1 MFITFLSRLN
11 DGDDGAAEVDVLIEA
26 STERKFIHPNNPRIS
41 FVELPNM
48 GAPNFPE
55 STYFEKVRL
64 EKYDVFVILTSTRFT
79 ESDLQLARKV
89 DEMGKPYLFIRTKV
103 DCDLGERSGEKTA
116 KHEKIAEQRKR
127 IMLEVN
133 IPSEQK
139 IFLID
144 NYHKE
149 KWDFSL
155 LIDAII
161 NALPDYQK
169 DCLILSLSNITRK
182 VITRKAQI
190 FLCK

>member
-1 MFITFLSRLN
+1 MIR
-11 DGDDGAAEVDVLIEA
+11 
-26 STERKFIHPNNPRIS
+26 

-64 EKYDVFVILTSTRFT
+64 EEYDVFVILTSTRFT
-79 ESDLQLARKV
+79 ENDLQLAREV
-89 DEMGKPYLFIRTKV
+89 EEMRKPCLFIRTKV
-103 DCDLGERSGEKTA
+103 DCDLRERSGEKSA
-116 KHEKIAEQRKR
+116 KYEKIAERRKR
-127 IMLEVN
+127 VMLKVN
-133 IPSEQK
+133 IPKEQK
-139 IFLID
+139 IFRIS

-161 NALPDYQK
+161 NALPDRQK
-169 DCLILSLSNITRK
+169 DCLILSLSNVTRK
-182 VITRKAQI
+182 VIRRKAEI